1 MRKVGDILRD
11 YLRERGWLTENPYA
25 RLFSEWTRVAGDAL
39 AAHARLHDIRD
50 GVMIVSVDHPG
61 WVQIAGLR
69 KQVLLEAARA
79 AAPAG
84 RLLDVRFV
92 LDAGER

>member
-1 MRKVGDILRD
+1 MKKVGDILRE

-25 RLFSEWTRVAGDAL
+25 ALFAAWSTVAGEAL
-39 AAHARLHDIRD
+39 AAHAQLRDVRD

-61 WVQIAGLR
+61 WLQIARLR
-69 KQVLLEAARA
+69 KEALLAGARA

-84 RLLDVRFV
+84 RLDDVRFF
-92 LDAGER
+92 LGSGDR

>member
-1 MRKVGDILRD
+1 MRKVGEILRD

-25 RLFSEWTRVAGDAL
+25 ALFSAWTAVAGETL
-39 AAHARLHDIRD
+39 AAHARLRDIRD

-61 WVQIAGLR
+61 WLQMARLR
-69 KQVLLEAARA
+69 KEALLAGARA

-84 RLLDVRFV
+84 RLDDVRFF
-92 LDAGER
+92 LDSGER